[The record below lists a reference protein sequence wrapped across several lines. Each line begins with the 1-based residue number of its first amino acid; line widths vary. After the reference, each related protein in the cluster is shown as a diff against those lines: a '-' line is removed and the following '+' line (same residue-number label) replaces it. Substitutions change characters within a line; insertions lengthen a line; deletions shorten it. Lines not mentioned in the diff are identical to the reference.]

1 MIKRILILLL
11 ISGQLLAQNNEYLFD
26 LSSANPSA
34 TALKNNSISLFYS
47 AKLIGIEKSPV
58 YQHLNYQSRFSEN
71 TAIGIHVLS
80 ETKGESGNTAF
91 HFSYSHQLK
100 IIQQF
105 KLSLGLQS
113 EFNSSLIDK
122 SEYIR
127 SDSQDNLI
135 SEGRSQESYQNASAG
150 LSLYSDKIN
159 LGLSASN
166 LFRKN
171 IYSRKINKKPELNYK
186 LYLNYNIFINMMIID
201 IGGLVDYIKD
211 ERLMTAI
218 HLKTNYKRLYLG
230 SKVDNYQSVGI
241 FTGFRSGNLEFYY
254 LRSTPRKLN
263 NTIVLGGNE
272 IKIIYFLN

>member
-113 EFNSSLIDK
+113 EFNSSLIDL
-122 SEYIR
+122 SGINVLPGNISLSSY
-127 SDSQDNLI
+127 NL
-135 SEGRSQESYQNASAG
+135 S
-150 LSLYSDKIN
+150 
-159 LGLSASN
+159 
-166 LFRKN
+166 
-171 IYSRKINKKPELNYK
+171 NYK
-186 LYLNYNIFINMMIID
+186 SSMNDIEVLVNEYDIKKQKLEKKITHYNSIISKLKDGKVNVNYYLMNIWIIILFVVGYASFFSVIEEKESLNHISRIILFLFLIFVAYFIFKNVYLYFSGYQINYNP
-201 IGGLVDYIKD
+201 
-211 ERLMTAI
+211 
-218 HLKTNYKRLYLG
+218 LK
-230 SKVDNYQSVGI
+230 
-241 FTGFRSGNLEFYY
+241 
-254 LRSTPRKLN
+254 
-263 NTIVLGGNE
+263 
-272 IKIIYFLN
+272 